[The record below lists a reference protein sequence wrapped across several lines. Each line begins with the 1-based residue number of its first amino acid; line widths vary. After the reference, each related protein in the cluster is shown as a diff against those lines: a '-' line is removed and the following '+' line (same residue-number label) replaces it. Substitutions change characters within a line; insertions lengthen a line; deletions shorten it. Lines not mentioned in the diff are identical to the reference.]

1 MVQYLKSKRSCF
13 SLYLGVLFYVISFE
27 VRGAL
32 CRIRCQTRTPASIH
46 EGVKCHYDKLSAVWR
61 REHWLNTLGG
71 CPRRSHCLWELCST
85 GANKTV
91 LNLDTQGLFQQSIPF
106 WQKAQCWA
114 DIAVA
119 SQHTE
124 GISLISSPSVKSLFS
139 SPQSDFSIDWRDV

>member
-1 MVQYLKSKRSCF
+1 MVQFLRSALASPYTWGFCSTSFPLKSVGLCAGRPGDSHT
-13 SLYLGVLFYVISFE
+13 SL
-27 VRGAL
+27 
-32 CRIRCQTRTPASIH
+32 SIH
-46 EGVKCHYDKLSAVWR
+46 EGVNCHYDKLSAVWQ

-71 CPRRSHCLWELCST
+71 CPCRSHCLWELCST

-91 LNLDTQGLFQQSIPF
+91 LNLDTQGLIQQSIPF
-106 WQKAQCWA
+106 WQEAQSWV